1 MTGMKFNGVQS
12 DVEEFAL
19 ALLVRTIST
28 LDEQQPAQAPT
39 CAPRNAPDCKRRQKS
54 KLTVEL
60 LSIGCLSQDGLAV
73 ECSQGGN
80 KGLVT
85 TLETKRPGLKLFAMK
100 TADVITCLAH
110 DMGRGRKHEARWLH
124 GLSTCRDS
132 NQYRS
137 TPLD

>member
-1 MTGMKFNGVQS
+1 MCFSDAHKALTAGQGAGIILGAQLCSTVQAMTGMKFNGVQS

-100 TADVITCLAH
+100 TVT
-110 DMGRGRKHEARWLH
+110 
-124 GLSTCRDS
+124 
-132 NQYRS
+132 
-137 TPLD
+137 